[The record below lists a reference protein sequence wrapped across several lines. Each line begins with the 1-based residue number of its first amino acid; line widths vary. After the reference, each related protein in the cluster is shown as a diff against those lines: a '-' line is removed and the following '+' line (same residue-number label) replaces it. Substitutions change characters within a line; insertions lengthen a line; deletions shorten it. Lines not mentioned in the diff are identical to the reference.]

1 VALKTVGECA
11 PELVDV
17 VHAPEHEYWLVHI
30 RAAIKALAGNV
41 TLRALLHLLDRRGF
55 PHKRETLRKMLG
67 RMNLVW
73 KCKTRT
79 TFLSDSHR
87 QARVE
92 FATKLLQHRELLHL
106 IVFTDEKFFTPGGV
120 NKRTWMPKGTK
131 MYDRSDRREGIMGF
145 LMISC
150 HGKWSMYWYEPRE
163 KINGKR
169 YLETVQKYC
178 CSPITWFGDDHPTAP
193 LVFQEDNAP
202 CHFAAEQAVEKRQA
216 LREANLV
223 PLCEAYGLKWPS
235 KSPDLSPIENVWAW
249 LDFKVRAN
257 PVYSHKQLKHV
268 VNQHLESAEGQ
279 LVVAKMMASFVTR
292 LEKVIKMH
300 GANVQNTD
308 PRDVRALPCNIDA
321 P

>member
-1 VALKTVGECA
+1 
-11 PELVDV
+11 
-17 VHAPEHEYWLVHI
+17 
-30 RAAIKALAGNV
+30 
-41 TLRALLHLLDRRGF
+41 
-55 PHKRETLRKMLG
+55 M
-67 RMNLVW
+67 
-73 KCKTRT
+73 
-79 TFLSDSHR
+79 
-87 QARVE
+87 
-92 FATKLLQHRELLHL
+92 
-106 IVFTDEKFFTPGGV
+106 
-120 NKRTWMPKGTK
+120 
-131 MYDRSDRREGIMGF
+131 
-145 LMISC
+145 
-150 HGKWSMYWYEPRE
+150 
-163 KINGKR
+163 
-169 YLETVQKYC
+169 
-178 CSPITWFGDDHPTAP
+178 
-193 LVFQEDNAP
+193 
-202 CHFAAEQAVEKRQA
+202 
-216 LREANLV
+216 